1 MRSLLRTAVVIIA
14 LTGAAASRA
23 GAQVPSG
30 ATVDSLH
37 RAVLMLTAR
46 LDSLEA
52 GQCPTG
58 PAPVFIAPKPTGNAS
73 VDSLAVA
80 VARISARVNAVTAA
94 RCAPLAAAPAVAA
107 PDTAQD
113 PLAAIRAAADSAA
126 VAAGAPALADTTNA
140 APTQFVSR
148 QRNQSSMN
156 PEISATGDVQFA
168 GQSDIQG
175 LDMQLAEVEVALQAT
190 LDPYS
195 FTKIFLTWGQD
206 GVGVEEAYIYWTGL
220 PAHSRADIGEFR
232 MPVGDLN
239 RWHRHALPETSY
251 PLVYQE
257 YLSPDGLSGVGAS
270 LYTTLPV
277 SIAKGTSEIYL
288 QGAAIESGALADYGH
303 QPAILGRLQNF
314 WQLSRSTYM
323 QIGFTGIAAQNGD
336 SNLTSNLL
344 GADFRLTVRPPDAGT
359 RKDLTFRTEG
369 YRIQRISDA
378 PTTTRYGMFADLSW
392 RLSQRWVV
400 GGRYDYVESPFGP
413 NDPVWQGT
421 GVLTWWQSEF
431 VFLRLQAFRNHVES
445 AGTLDNLTLQVVW
458 ALGPHKHE
466 TY

>member
-1 MRSLLRTAVVIIA
+1 MRSLLRTAVVITA
-14 LTGAAASRA
+14 LMGAAASRA
-23 GAQVPSG
+23 SAQVPSG

-37 RAVLMLTAR
+37 RTVLMLTAR

-58 PAPVFIAPKPTGNAS
+58 PAPAFVLPKPTGNAS
-73 VDSLAVA
+73 VDSLAAA
-80 VARISARVNAVTAA
+80 VARLSTRVNAAVAS
-94 RCAPLAAAPAVAA
+94 RCAGAAPAVPAA
-107 PDTAQD
+107 DTAQD
-113 PLAAIRAAADSAA
+113 ALAAIRAAADSTA
-126 VAAGAPALADTTNA
+126 VAAGAPAAADTTKT
-140 APTQFVSR
+140 PTQFVSR

-168 GQSDIQG
+168 AQSDIEG
-175 LDMQLAEVEVALQAT
+175 LDLQLAEVEVALQAT

-206 GVGVEEAYIYWTGL
+206 EIGVEEAYIYWTGL
-220 PAHSRADIGEFR
+220 PAHSRADIGKFR

-239 RWHRHALPETSY
+239 RWHRHALPETNY

-270 LYTTLPV
+270 LYTALPI
-277 SIAKGTSEIYL
+277 SIAKGTSEVFL
-288 QGAAIESGALADYGH
+288 QGAAIESEALADLGH
-303 QPAILGRLQNF
+303 QPAVLARLQNF

-323 QIGFTGIAAQNGD
+323 QIGFTGIKAQNSD
-336 SNLTSNLL
+336 SNLSSNLL
-344 GADFRLTVRPPDAGT
+344 GADFRLTIRPPDAGT
-359 RKDLTFRTEG
+359 RKELTFRTEG
-369 YRIQRISDA
+369 YRIQRIGDA
-378 PTTTRYGMFADLSW
+378 PTTTRYGMYSDLFW

-413 NDPVWQGT
+413 VDPNWRAT

-431 VFLRLQAFRNHVES
+431 VYLRLQAFRDHLDS
-445 AGTLDNLTLQVVW
+445 IGSIDNLTLQVVW